1 MTSSEPLPASGDGT
15 STSSRAAD
23 DAPTAREVADAWVD
37 TLADLDPAVGTA
49 LGIRPGDDRLPDLS
63 PTGLVAEAD
72 AARAVLVALDRAR
85 VLDDDD
91 RRCATLLRERLTTAL
106 ASHDA
111 GEDLA
116 SLRPIGSPVHTLQS
130 IFLMMPAATA
140 DDWAVIGR
148 RMTCVPGAAAS
159 YRRTLEVGLARGPR
173 SAPRQAEAVAAQLD
187 AWLPREGEAGWHAG
201 FVAAHD
207 GVAEL
212 PASLERD
219 LAAAAREAADGV
231 AALRDWITT
240 TYLPAVQDVPD
251 GVGRERYLLGA
262 KRSTGADLDPA
273 EAYEWGWGE
282 LGRIEA
288 EMVAEA
294 DRVRSG
300 ATPAEA
306 LAWLDE
312 HGPAVEGVAEVRAWL
327 QHMMDRAIAELDGTA
342 FDIAEPVKRVEAMI
356 APPGAAAA
364 PYYTRPSL
372 DFTRP
377 GRTWLP
383 TLGRTR
389 FPRWDLVSTWYHE
402 GVPGHHLQLGQWAYR
417 AAELS
422 RFQVSVGSVSAT
434 TEGWAL
440 YAERLVDELGYLADA
455 GDRLGYL
462 DNQRMR
468 AVRVVIDI
476 GMHLGLEIPTSSAFH
491 PGERWDAALG
501 EEFFAARSGSP
512 AAFVHSEVVR
522 YLGWPG
528 QAISYKLGER
538 AWLAGRDAARRRR
551 AAAGEAFDLRAW
563 HTAALSLGSL
573 GLDDLTRELAAL

>member
-1 MTSSEPLPASGDGT
+1 VTTTPTPPT
-15 STSSRAAD
+15 T
-23 DAPTAREVADAWVD
+23 PTARQVADAWVG
-37 TLADLDPAVGTA
+37 TLADLDPGVATA
-49 LGIRPGDDRLPDLS
+49 LGIRPGDDRMPDLS
-63 PTGLVAEAD
+63 PTGLGAEAE
-72 AARAVLVALDRAR
+72 AARAALAALEDAR
-85 VLDDDD
+85 VADDDD

-130 IFLMMPAATA
+130 IFLMMPTATA
-140 DDWAVIGR
+140 EDWAVIAR
-148 RMTCVPGAAAS
+148 RMARVPDTAQS
-159 YRRTLEVGLARGPR
+159 YRRTLEAGLVTGPR
-173 SAPRQAEAVAAQLD
+173 SAPRQAAAVAEQLD
-187 AWLPREGEAGWHAG
+187 AWLGEAGEPGWHAG

-207 GVAEL
+207 GVADL
-212 PASLERD
+212 PASLEAD
-219 LAAAAREAADGV
+219 LAAAADRATEGI
-231 AALRDWITT
+231 AALRDWITG
-240 TYLPAVQDVPD
+240 TYLPAVADVPD

-262 KRSTGADLDPA
+262 KRFTGAELDPE
-273 EAYEWGWGE
+273 EAYTWGWGE
-282 LGRIEA
+282 LARIEA
-288 EMVAEA
+288 EMVTEA
-294 DRVRSG
+294 QRVRPG

-312 HGPAVEGVAEVRAWL
+312 HGPAVEGVDEVRTWL
-327 QHMMDRAIAELDGTA
+327 QDMMDRAIAELDGTA

-402 GVPGHHLQLGQWAYR
+402 GVPGHHLQLGQWAHR

-440 YAERLVDELGYLADA
+440 YAERLVDELGYLSDA

-468 AVRVVIDI
+468 AVRVVVDI
-476 GMHLGLEIPTSSAFH
+476 GMHLALAIPTSSAFH
-491 PGERWDAALG
+491 PGETWDAALG

-512 AAFVHSEVVR
+512 AAFVHSEIVR

-551 AAAGEAFDLRAW
+551 EAAGERFDLRAW

-573 GLDDLTRELAAL
+573 GLDDLARELAAL